1 MSLSELQELLQAY
14 FSQKDDVTVALL
26 FGSYAKGTA
35 HEGSDVDIAVHCKNP
50 LSINEFLSMQTEL
63 SALCHRE
70 IDLIDLRKAEGT
82 ILYQIM
88 TTGIRIK
95 YEENQY
101 VYYSMK
107 ALYFYEDYLPILRRC
122 QQERI
127 RRFVNGY

>member
-1 MSLSELQELLQAY
+1 
-14 FSQKDDVTVALL
+14 
-26 FGSYAKGTA
+26 
-35 HEGSDVDIAVHCKNP
+35 
-50 LSINEFLSMQTEL
+50 MQTEL

-101 VYYSMK
+101 VYYSMNSLK
-107 ALYFYEDYLPILRRC
+107 FINQRTKIIDL
-122 QQERI
+122 
-127 RRFVNGY
+127 